1 MRLRTT
7 RVCRSNRG
15 RSEIGVHPQI
25 EHDRTG
31 QLRRGRVAHVQLE
44 ALGKTGAAREEQR
57 AVGTAANF
65 SPGAWC

>member
-1 MRLRTT
+1 M
-7 RVCRSNRG
+7 G
-15 RSEIGVHPQI
+15 MHDEGVPVPWDISVYRHI